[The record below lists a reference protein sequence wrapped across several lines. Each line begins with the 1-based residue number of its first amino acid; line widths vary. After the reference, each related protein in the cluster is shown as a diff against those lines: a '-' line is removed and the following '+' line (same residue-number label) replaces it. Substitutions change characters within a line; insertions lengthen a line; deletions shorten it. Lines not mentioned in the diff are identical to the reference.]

1 MGLGGHSPSPLQ
13 SFLVWCPVHFSAKAN
28 PSAAYPQ
35 DSERESLLPVADLE
49 NLQPT
54 PDC

>member
-1 MGLGGHSPSPLQ
+1 MGPGGHNPLTLQ
-13 SFLVWCPVHFSAKAN
+13 SFLVWRPVHFSAKSN

-35 DSERESLLPVADLE
+35 GSERESLLAVADLE
-49 NLQPT
+49 KLPPT